1 MLRGVALGL
10 VLAVAEIFVRNFRR
24 RILTLCKRE
33 NGLARSDERN
43 TTMNKA
49 IQKMML
55 ALAVCGALCGTA
67 MAAPKGNQPPKG
79 KAPTAMKAQSPKA
92 TKPAPAKQVAKA
104 PAHQT
109 AKAPAHGNAHH
120 TAPTKHELRHEVAHH
135 NPPPPAHHHEPK
147 HHHHDHH
154 SGTLHTEDWCEIG
167 ASLIGGLIGGLI
179 GAAS

>member
-1 MLRGVALGL
+1 
-10 VLAVAEIFVRNFRR
+10 
-24 RILTLCKRE
+24 
-33 NGLARSDERN
+33 
-43 TTMNKA
+43 MNKA

-55 ALAVCGALCGTA
+55 ALAVCGTLCGTA
-67 MAAPKGNQPPKG
+67 MAAPKGNAPKGG
-79 KAPTAMKAQSPKA
+79 KAPTAMKAQAPKA
-92 TKPAPAKQVAKA
+92 AKSAPAKQM
-104 PAHQT
+104 

-120 TAPTKHELRHEVAHH
+120 AAPTKHEPRHEVAHH

-154 SGTLHTEDWCEIG
+154 SSTFHTEDWCEIG